1 MAIDLSRRTLINA
14 AAVVVGAWSAPGAL
28 SLARAATSM
37 AYDGA
42 GIYLYPGWG
51 EPRPYLVLPALGRA
65 QTVEFRDPVAKTLL
79 WTQSLALCGDFAGK
93 ITPV

>member
-1 MAIDLSRRTLINA
+1 MDLSRRALINT
-14 AAVVVGAWSAPGAL
+14 AVVGVGAWSALGAI
-28 SLARAATSM
+28 SLARAATGV

-65 QTVEFRDPVAKTLL
+65 HSVEFRDPVLQTLL
-79 WTQSLALCGDFAGK
+79 WTLSLSLCGDFAGK
-93 ITPV
+93 MTSL